1 MNILP
6 VATLFPLHPGHVTVY
21 GYECPG
27 LLYWILDS
35 SITAV
40 GVTSQPEAGW
50 QPPPFDV
57 NRSIG
62 NLVSLHPHRFGAVG
76 TQLQD
81 EQSGLL
87 NWPISV
93 EVQPS
98 LVVQV
103 IVYSPVHS
111 PPAGLETQCIL
122 EIVGVVSQ
130 PQSTAPKSMICAA
143 VGSMLPGQLSG
154 GREKAMKDIS
164 HGFPMFTIPVPVAMQ
179 PSSVLQVM
187 V

>member
-1 MNILP
+1 MASHSP
-6 VATLFPLHPGHVTVY
+6 VPQVTA
-21 GYECPG
+21 PFAR
-27 LLYWILDS
+27 IRA
-35 SITAV
+35 AV
-40 GVTSQPEAGW
+40 GVTPEQMVNGLKVGASQSQRP
-50 QPPPFDV
+50 
-57 NRSIG
+57 
-62 NLVSLHPHRFGAVG
+62 
-76 TQLQD
+76 
-81 EQSGLL
+81 QSALL
-87 NWPISV
+87 NWPVSV

-98 LVVQV
+98 ADVQV

-122 EIVGVVSQ
+122 VIAGVASQ
-130 PQSTAPKSMICAA
+130 LHSTTPNSMICAV

>member
-1 MNILP
+1 M
-6 VATLFPLHPGHVTVY
+6 TVY

-76 TQLQD
+76 AQLQD
-81 EQSGLL
+81 AQFTLL
-87 NWPISV
+87 NWPVVV
-93 EVQPS
+93 EVQLS
-98 LVVQV
+98 ADVQV
-103 IVYSPVHS
+103 IVYSPVHTW
-111 PPAGLETQCIL
+111 PGGVETQCMLDIT
-122 EIVGVVSQ
+122 GVASQ
-130 PQSTAPKSMICAA
+130 PHSIPPNSMIC
-143 VGSMLPGQLSG
+143 
-154 GREKAMKDIS
+154 
-164 HGFPMFTIPVPVAMQ
+164 
-179 PSSVLQVM
+179 
-187 V
+187 